1 MEYIKPI
8 WNLEEIKLLDFEF
21 VETYQKNPSY
31 NRYYHKR
38 FKDVIG
44 NDAYYLPKPMP
55 SFIDKI
61 IKYPIFDDFDIV
73 LPGIHRMQPGMA
85 LPLHKD
91 PYGNVKRLY
100 DIKDIEQIYRYIF
113 FLEDSKPGHM
123 TQIEDTMIMNA
134 EAGNYIKWKGSALH
148 AAFNMGTEDRYTM
161 QITCFNNS
169 I

>member
-31 NRYYHKR
+31 NRYHHNR

-55 SFIDKI
+55 SFIDDILKLS
-61 IKYPIFDDFDIV
+61 IFEEFDIV
-73 LPGIHRMQPGMA
+73 LPGLHRMQPGMA

>member
-8 WNLEEIKLLDFEF
+8 WNIEEIKSLDFEF

-31 NRYYHKR
+31 NRYHHNR

-55 SFIDKI
+55 SFIDDILKLS
-61 IKYPIFDDFDIV
+61 IFEEFDIV
-73 LPGIHRMQPGMA
+73 LPGLHRMQPGMA
-85 LPLHKD
+85 LPLHAD
-91 PYGNVKRLY
+91 PYGNIKRLY

-113 FLEDSKPGHM
+113 FLEDSKPGHL
-123 TQIEDTMIMNA
+123 TQLGDVMIVNNK
-134 EAGNYIKWKGSALH
+134 AGEYIKWKGSALH
-148 AAFNMGTEDRYTM
+148 ATFNMGTEDRYTM